1 MRWNVVVMVGVM
13 ALGVTVAE
21 AGSERWK
28 SLEAKAMRQLSR
40 MEIDNAARSILA
52 AVDSVKTPGED
63 HIGLVSTLAA
73 VGATLGQSGK
83 LDRGCRLLER
93 AIALEEQIDGEGALG
108 AGANLITL
116 AALEMK
122 AKRPKRARAAAARG
136 VKSIRTMG
144 RNSPEL
150 VEPLAVLAL
159 AMQAQG
165 EGPSG
170 HAVLAKE
177 YPVQWP
183 KVATILAREGRAAG
197 TGSGGAPGR
206 SGPGPG
212 ISVAEAE
219 RRYQDLVRKAKSM
232 PGFAKWAR
240 QKQRSVGKMSR
251 GELLRLEDE
260 LVERDKALQEAVDAS
275 QALESLQVQGPKADV
290 EKLHERWGKRLAR
303 ALRGILPAMNASMEL
318 ADAIADELLTKRR

>member
-1 MRWNVVVMVGVM
+1 MRWSVLMMAGVV
-13 ALGVTVAE
+13 ALGGTVAE
-21 AGSERWK
+21 ARQERWR

-52 AVDSVKTPGED
+52 AADSVKTPGED

-83 LDRGCRLLER
+83 LDQGCRLLER
-93 AIALEEQIDGEGALG
+93 AIALEERIDGEGALG
-108 AGANLITL
+108 AGANLVTL

-122 AKRPKRARAAAARG
+122 ANRPKRARVAAERA
-136 VKSIRTMG
+136 VKSLRTMG

-150 VEPLAVLAL
+150 VEPLAVLAM
-159 AMQAQG
+159 AMKAQG

-170 HAVLAKE
+170 HALLAKE
-177 YPVQWP
+177 YPKQWP
-183 KVATILAREGRAAG
+183 KVATILAREGSPAG
-197 TGSGGAPGR
+197 TRGGGAPER
-206 SGPGPG
+206 SGAGQG
-212 ISVAEAE
+212 LSVAEAE
-219 RRYQDLVRKAKSM
+219 RRYQDLIRKAKSM

-240 QKQRSVGKMSR
+240 QKQRAVGKMSR

-260 LVERDKALQEAVDAS
+260 LAERDKALQEAVDAS
-275 QALESLQVQGPKADV
+275 QALESLQVQGPKPDV
-290 EKLHERWGKRLAR
+290 EKLHERWGDRLAR
-303 ALRGILPAMNASMEL
+303 ALRGVLPAMNASMAL